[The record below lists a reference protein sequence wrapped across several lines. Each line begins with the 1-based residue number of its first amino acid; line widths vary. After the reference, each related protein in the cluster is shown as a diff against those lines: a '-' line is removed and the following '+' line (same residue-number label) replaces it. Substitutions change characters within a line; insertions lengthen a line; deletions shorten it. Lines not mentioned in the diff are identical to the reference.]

1 MATIKATA
9 NKRGKPRYRVR
20 VRTNGVNVSKTCRN
34 MPEAER
40 WASTTEKVAKLNTM
54 GATTQATA
62 RTAGEMIDRYC
73 LEILPHKARNT
84 QASQRGQLEW
94 WKSKIGNLTLAS
106 AITPVIAEG
115 KKALAPRGNAT
126 INSYLAAL
134 QHVYEI
140 AIKEWQWCEIN
151 PVRNVWRQPLPQARV
166 RVLSDAERAKL
177 LFYCRLAPCKTLE
190 TIVILALS
198 TGPRKSEIRFMR
210 FSDYDHTRGRVV
222 LNETKNGQR
231 RTVRLFGEARCRLA
245 ALYEARSPEQ
255 EFFFSSKQDPNHP
268 IDFRYSWEM
277 ALEKAEIP
285 NFCFHDL
292 RHSAASY
299 LAEQGASLADIKEI
313 LGHKTIQTTQKYTHL
328 TENHTAALVQ
338 KMNLSIF

>member
-1 MATIKATA
+1 MATIKTIT
-9 NKRGKPRYRVR
+9 NRNGDRRYRVR
-20 VRTNGVNVSKTCRN
+20 ARTNGVSASKTFRN
-34 MPEAER
+34 KAEAEK
-40 WASTTEKVAKLNTM
+40 WAAITEDRARLNTM
-54 GATTQATA
+54 GTTAQATA
-62 RTAGEMIDRYC
+62 RTVGEMIDRYC
-73 LEILPHKARNT
+73 QEILPHKAKNT
-84 QASQRGQLEW
+84 QASQYGQLAW
-94 WKSKIGNLTLAS
+94 WKARIGKLTLAK
-106 AITPVIAEG
+106 AITPVIAKG
-115 KKALAPRGNAT
+115 KKDLAPNGNAT
-126 INSYLAAL
+126 INAYLAAL
-134 QHVYEI
+134 QHCYTI

-166 RVLSDAERAKL
+166 RTLNDAERAKL
-177 LFYCRLAPCKTLE
+177 IFYCRLVPCQWLE
-190 TIVILALS
+190 TIVILTLS
-198 TGPRKSEIRFMR
+198 TGPRKSEVRFMR
-210 FSDYDHTRGRVV
+210 FSDYDHIRGRVI

-231 RTVRLFGEARCRLA
+231 RTVRLFGEARCRMA
-245 ALYEARSPEQ
+245 ALYEARSPGQ
-255 EFFFSSKQDPNHP
+255 EFFFPSKQDPNHP

-299 LAEQGASLADIKEI
+299 LAAQGASLADIKEI

>member
-1 MATIKATA
+1 MATIKTTSA
-9 NKRGKPRYRVR
+9 KHGKTRYRVQ
-20 VRTNGVNVSKTCRN
+20 VRTNGVYASKTFSN
-34 MPEAER
+34 KAEAET
-40 WASTTEKVAKLNTM
+40 WACTTENKAKLNTM
-54 GATTQATA
+54 GTTAQATT
-62 RTAGEMIDRYC
+62 RTVGEMIERYC
-73 LEILPHKARNT
+73 LEILRHKARNT

-94 WKSKIGNLTLAS
+94 WKSRIGNMTLAK
-106 AITPVIAEG
+106 ATTPIIAEG
-115 KKALAPRGNAT
+115 KKKLLPRGNAT

-166 RVLSDAERAKL
+166 RMLSDLERAKL
-177 LFYCRLAPCKTLE
+177 LFYCRLVPCQTLE

-210 FSDYDHTRGRVV
+210 FSDYDHLRGRIV
-222 LNETKNGQR
+222 LNETQNGQR
-231 RTVRLFGEARCRLA
+231 RTVRLFGEARCRMA

-255 EFFFSSKQDPNHP
+255 EFFFPSEQNPNHP

-285 NFCFHDL
+285 DFCFHDL

-299 LAEQGASLADIKEI
+299 LAAQGASLADIKEI

-338 KMNLSIF
+338 RMNLRIF